1 MSCVIRIRGLEGSFT
16 IGDNV
21 EGSYVK
27 WYDPDAFG
35 GRGDMKATTKIE
47 EAKKEHDQFVQ
58 KLQEKGI
65 KAKITDSGI
74 EIEQALASATTNQTT
89 APIENIVKPLSDL
102 KEMAAKA
109 FADSVTIGGRKLET
123 LKKK

>member
-1 MSCVIRIRGLEGSFT
+1 MSCVIRIRWLEGSFT

-47 EAKKEHDQFVQ
+47 EAKKFTHAGAAMEFYRQVSTVRPLRNDGRPNRP
-58 KLQEKGI
+58 L
-65 KAKITDSGI
+65 
-74 EIEQALASATTNQTT
+74 T
-89 APIENIVKPLSDL
+89 AFTVSIENVED
-102 KEMAAKA
+102 A
-109 FADSVTIGGRKLET
+109 
-123 LKKK
+123 